1 MIHSITLFLLA
12 CIVATQAVPIASTS
26 HEAGMDRMLAKRT
39 PKTPSCHKNSK
50 LRKRAAVDICTVKL
64 GSTSILIK
72 GEKISTDDSYRGGIY
87 MITEA
92 PGLGTGHFFAKK
104 GVSANE
110 LHGTEKSGLLKAKS
124 EDGTCIVVEKVGMD
138 IRELPSYAT
147 AHRAGLKECEKWATG
162 KAEIVF
168 REAQVM
174 RTKPGLENWQ
184 HSDLKPANTRWIS
197 ETQVVLI
204 DFGEAKPLAT
214 PYNANTDNDKLV
226 DIEFLFK
233 GLCGA
238 LTKSSKNVDP
248 PAMTPLKSTLING
261 AC

>member
-1 MIHSITLFLLA
+1 
-12 CIVATQAVPIASTS
+12 
-26 HEAGMDRMLAKRT
+26 
-39 PKTPSCHKNSK
+39 
-50 LRKRAAVDICTVKL
+50 
-64 GSTSILIK
+64 
-72 GEKISTDDSYRGGIY
+72 
-87 MITEA
+87 
-92 PGLGTGHFFAKK
+92 
-104 GVSANE
+104 
-110 LHGTEKSGLLKAKS
+110 
-124 EDGTCIVVEKVGMD
+124 MD

-214 PYNANTDNDKLV
+214 PYNPNTDNDKLV